1 MSDIDARL
9 EENIRRNLAR
19 WLPEN
24 TAQSD
29 QVTDTLRA
37 YDKRRS
43 AVGHINNRVD
53 AWLGLRSDI
62 EMLLRLRGDIV

>member
-29 QVTDTLRA
+29 QVTATLRA
-37 YDKRRS
+37 YDKRRL
-43 AVGHINNRVD
+43 AVGDINSKVD
-53 AWLGLRSDI
+53 ASLGLRSDI